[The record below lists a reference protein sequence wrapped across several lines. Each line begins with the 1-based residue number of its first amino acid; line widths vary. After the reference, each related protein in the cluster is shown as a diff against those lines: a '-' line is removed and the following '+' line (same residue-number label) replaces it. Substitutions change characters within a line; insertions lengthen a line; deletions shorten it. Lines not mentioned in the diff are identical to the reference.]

1 MCNRT
6 EFSVTV
12 TEVMLV
18 EMLAKAE
25 RLVAS
30 DPSVLTADKICRIW
44 VLQVSRRIAVF
55 ETSKPCRKPAPVGK
69 GATN

>member
-44 VLQVSRRIAVF
+44 ALQVSRRIAVF
-55 ETSKPCRKPAPVGK
+55 ETSKPCRKPAPFGK